1 MEKPYCADILKSN
14 TLMPKAITF
23 TLDLEDHRPNEALP
37 KRYPQITQKI
47 LDFLQAQNIKATVF
61 TVGSLAEK
69 DPGLVRQVWA
79 AGHEIAH
86 HSYDHIALNQQSPA
100 VFREDTRRA
109 KQTIEDVIGEAVT
122 GYRAPVFSL
131 TRQTLWAVDI
141 LKELG
146 FDYSSSIMPVANP
159 LHGMAGAP
167 QTPFRWSN
175 GLLEIPVPVGGFG
188 PVRMPYLGGFY
199 FRYLPIILAKKFIK
213 DASDDQLLWT
223 YCHPYD
229 FDAQEKNWRIKGAS
243 TSVSLLLWF
252 NRRHTFK
259 KLKMLADTFEFTAPL
274 RAQDFDN
281 NLPLLDPS
289 TL

>member
-1 MEKPYCADILKSN
+1 MSKS
-14 TLMPKAITF
+14 ITF

-37 KRYPQITQKI
+37 KRYPQITEKI

-86 HSYDHIALNQQSPA
+86 HSHNHITLDRQSPA

-109 KQTIEDVIGEAVT
+109 KQVLEDVTGEAVI

-146 FDYSSSIMPVANP
+146 FDYSSSILPAANP
-159 LHGMAGAP
+159 LHGMVGAP
-167 QTPFRWSN
+167 QTPFRWRN
-175 GLLEIPVPVGGFG
+175 GLLEIPAPVGCFG
-188 PVRMPYLGGFY
+188 PVRIPYLGGFY
-199 FRYLPIILAKKFIK
+199 CRYLPMFLVKKFIK
-213 DASDDQLLWT
+213 DASDKISGLAAHLAARAHDQDELNR
-223 YCHPYD
+223 C
-229 FDAQEKNWRIKGAS
+229 AMKMSMQVKS
-243 TSVSLLLWF
+243 TCEAKSF
-252 NRRHTFK
+252 
-259 KLKMLADTFEFTAPL
+259 
-274 RAQDFDN
+274 
-281 NLPLLDPS
+281 LPWLI
-289 TL
+289 